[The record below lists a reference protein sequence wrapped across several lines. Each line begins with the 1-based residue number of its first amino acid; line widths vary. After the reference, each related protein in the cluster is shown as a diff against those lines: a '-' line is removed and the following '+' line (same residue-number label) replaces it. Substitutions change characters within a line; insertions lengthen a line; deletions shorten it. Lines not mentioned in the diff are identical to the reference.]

1 MGRPA
6 ATRARTWLDD
16 TPTGGASR
24 NVTRPAPQ
32 RAAAA
37 ATTGRSSLG
46 RGQRGHLETDARR
59 RPLHE
64 ILVRRRGRR
73 HEEHALETEP
83 RVRLG
88 GDDKMA
94 DVRRVETAADDAEA
108 RACLLHGARGAPA
121 RRPTART

>member
-16 TPTGGASR
+16 TPTGGPSR
-24 NVTRPAPQ
+24 TVTRPAPQ

-37 ATTGRSSLG
+37 ATTGRSS
-46 RGQRGHLETDARR
+46 
-59 RPLHE
+59 P
-64 ILVRRRGRR
+64 RRGRR

-88 GDDKMA
+88 GDDEMA